1 MPSMMLQHI
10 KGTHGIAS
18 LIVTGTVL
26 RYIIAHTIYVIPD
39 LQSSGSVVPHLQ
51 RSEDVRA

>member
-1 MPSMMLQHI
+1 MPSMLQHI
-10 KGTHGIAS
+10 KGIHGIAS